1 MFKKVTF
8 IFSQN
13 PSIWVPL
20 DYSRPRKSKWEIL
33 SWPGTPRTL
42 RTLTCGGHFVFFVP
56 NPYNMGVY
64 GLPGTPTVKIWHFEL
79 TQDHLDTDD
88 TKGMRS
94 GGPFVFCSQPLQY
107 ECLRTPWTPTVKIWH
122 LEQACFL
129 TFSKKLKPKKTQGS
143 KKLKETSAQNSII
156 IFLWIFVLKIAK
168 KPQHTCWNLNFLP
181 KEGLLTRKKY
191 AAL

>member
-1 MFKKVTF
+1 MEKRTRWLRNIAISAEFSTISFVSEGFGRPSAKYEGLKTRSLRRRSSALTF
-8 IFSQN
+8 
-13 PSIWVPL
+13 
-20 DYSRPRKSKWEIL
+20 
-33 SWPGTPRTL
+33 T
-42 RTLTCGGHFVFFVP
+42 
-56 NPYNMGVY
+56 
-64 GLPGTPTVKIWHFEL
+64 

-107 ECLRTPWTPTVKIWH
+107 ECLRTPWTPKVKIWH

>member
-20 DYSRPRKSKWEIL
+20 DFSRPRKSKWEIL

-64 GLPGTPTVKIWHFEL
+64 GLPGTPTVKIWH
-79 TQDHLDTDD
+79 LDRAD
-88 TKGMRS
+88 S
-94 GGPFVFCSQPLQY
+94 GPPGHWWHRGYAEVPLFFVLNPYNMSVYGL
-107 ECLRTPWTPTVKIWH
+107 PWTPTVKLWH
-122 LEQACFL
+122 LDRADSVPPGHWWRWGHFFCYKSL
-129 TFSKKLKPKKTQGS
+129 
-143 KKLKETSAQNSII
+143 
-156 IFLWIFVLKIAK
+156 
-168 KPQHTCWNLNFLP
+168 
-181 KEGLLTRKKY
+181 
-191 AAL
+191 